1 LKFCC
6 DKVVEML
13 KPNAENKNISIDNA
27 MPEEIMVFADA
38 NMLNC
43 ILRNLIS
50 NAIKFTSNGCYINIY
65 SEQNNSEITIS
76 VFDNGIGISPEI
88 LSKLF
93 DNTQINSLKGTANE
107 KGTGLGLLLCKKFV
121 EKHGG
126 KIWAESKLGQESI
139 FKFTLP
145 FNKELS
151 GDIKKDCC

>member
-1 LKFCC
+1 
-6 DKVVEML
+6 M
-13 KPNAENKNISIDNA
+13 
-27 MPEEIMVFADA
+27 
-38 NMLNC
+38 
-43 ILRNLIS
+43 
-50 NAIKFTSNGCYINIY
+50 
-65 SEQNNSEITIS
+65 TIS